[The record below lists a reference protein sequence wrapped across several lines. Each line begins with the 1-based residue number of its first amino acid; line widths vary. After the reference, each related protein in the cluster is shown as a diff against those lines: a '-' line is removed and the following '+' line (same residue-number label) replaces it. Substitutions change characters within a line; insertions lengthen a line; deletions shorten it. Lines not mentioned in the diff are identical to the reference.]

1 MSQHEAFLNEEPIMR
16 TFITDDSAGR
26 TGGLTAVAKTSQ
38 CSCLDSRTSS
48 TALRCPL
55 RAKLTASRLVSTSS
69 PCSRRRGASASP
81 LAEATPDLRK
91 HGKTPM
97 DGFSHLFELV
107 LLHGRCRAICR
118 PQIPSVAVDMP
129 IACWRLYL
137 LHRHQVL
144 STRCRFF
151 CHKFEGCPVLV
162 GEGPEG
168 KLRRWNPR

>member
-1 MSQHEAFLNEEPIMR
+1 MAEFHRINVLTTRAARCLNESARSFLNEEPIMR
-16 TFITDDSAGR
+16 TFIADDSADIFLQDWGSD
-26 TGGLTAVAKTSQ
+26 GGGKNSG
-38 CSCLDSRTSS
+38 CSYPDSRTSS

-69 PCSRRRGASASP
+69 PCSRRRRASASP

-91 HGKTPM
+91 HGKTRM

-137 LHRHQVL
+137 LHRHQLL
-144 STRCRFF
+144 STRCPF
-151 CHKFEGCPVLV
+151 VLSQV
-162 GEGPEG
+162 
-168 KLRRWNPR
+168 